1 MTNDTQSLETR
12 VVTLFSTALQ
22 IDVPTPQTDL
32 LATGRLDSLGIVE
45 LVMQI
50 EKTFGITVELEDL
63 ELDHFRSV
71 DAIVRFV
78 ARRMRTGVA
87 A

>member
-12 VVTLFSTALQ
+12 IITLFSDALQ
-22 IDVPTPQTDL
+22 MEIPSPDTDL

-45 LVMQI
+45 LLMQL
-50 EKTFGITVELEDL
+50 EKTFGITIELEDL

-71 DAIVRFV
+71 NAIVRFV
-78 ARRMRTGVA
+78 ASRAHTGIA